1 MNEFRFISKIEDEYI
16 YLYNDNI
23 DIINKNSPDFIRTS
37 RQKAIE
43 DFKKQGIPDKTSENY
58 KYTDIKNIFSN
69 NFKKQFKKE
78 KYEVEISEIFQCHVP
93 NLDTHLVLLINGKYY
108 DNNKISENL
117 PKGLIICGF
126 AEATIKYPET
136 VKKYYSKHAKPEEDA
151 LVALNTAFAQD
162 GLFMYIPKNVVLDK
176 AIQVIN
182 ILHSPEDRMIQQRN
196 LIIADENS
204 QSKIVICDHTL
215 SDNKYLTN
223 NVTEII
229 AEKNAVL
236 DYYNMQD
243 EHNLAHKIN
252 SVFLTQKEKSDAVT
266 NIITL
271 HGGIIRNNVHVT
283 LDGEYCENHTY
294 GTYMADKKQH
304 IDNYTFIKHIKP
316 NCISNELYKG
326 ILDEEANGAFSGRIL
341 VHKDAQNTQAFQAN
355 NNILLTD
362 TAKMNTKPQLEIYA
376 DDVKC
381 SHGATVGQLD
391 EEAMFYMKARGISHK
406 EAKMLLMFA
415 FAVDV
420 INKIRI
426 APLRNSIKN
435 LVEKRLR
442 GELTR
447 CASCKINCYQID

>member
-1 MNEFRFISKIEDEYI
+1 MDLRYISKIEDRYI
-16 YLYNDNI
+16 YLFNDNVEQ
-23 DIINKNSPDFIRTS
+23 INNESPYFIREN

-43 DFKKQGIPDKTSENY
+43 DFKKIGIPDKSFENF
-58 KYTDIKNIFSN
+58 KFTDFRKMFDNQM
-69 NFKKQFKKE
+69 KKQFKKE
-78 KYEVEISEIFQCHVP
+78 EYDVEINEIFQCHVP
-93 NLDTHLVLLINGKYY
+93 NLDTYLVLLINGRYY
-108 DNNKISENL
+108 HKNERKDDFPEEVIV
-117 PKGLIICGF
+117 CGF
-126 AEATIKYPET
+126 AEAASKYPDI
-136 VKKYYSKHAKPEEDA
+136 VKKYYSKQAKSEDDA
-151 LVALNTAFAQD
+151 FVALNTAFAQD
-162 GLFMYIPKNVVLDK
+162 GLFIYIPKNIVIEK
-176 AIQVIN
+176 SIQVVN
-182 ILHSPEDRMIQQRN
+182 ILHSEEDRMVQQRN

-223 NVTEII
+223 NVTEIF
-229 AEKNAVL
+229 ADKNAIL

-243 EHNLAHKIN
+243 EHNLSHKVN
-252 SVFLTQKEKSDAVT
+252 SVFLTQKDKSDAMT

-271 HGGIIRNNVHVT
+271 HGGMIRNNVFVL

-304 IDNYTFIKHIKP
+304 IDNFSIIEHAKP
-316 NCISNELYKG
+316 NSTSHELYKG
-326 ILDEEANGAFSGRIL
+326 ILDEEAVGAFSGRIL
-341 VHKDAQNTQAFQAN
+341 VRQDAQNTNAFQAN

-391 EEAMFYMKARGISHK
+391 EDAMFYMRARGINVK

-426 APLRNSIKN
+426 LPLRDSIKS

-442 GELTR
+442 GEQTR
-447 CASCKINCYQID
+447 CTSCKINCYQVD